1 MAPKRGEAVAPP
13 AADQEYEIRFGTS
26 AAAAQWPE
34 LCKRF
39 TGNCREAWD
48 SLRTWPLTRSPK
60 QKPLP
65 GRLATRSIS
74 GMDLPQWQFDISSGA
89 LLVYCVDEKTGTV
102 WLVDVSAARPGAT
115 VAKGEQSSTNR

>member
-1 MAPKRGEAVAPP
+1 VAPKRGDAVAPP

-26 AAAAQWPE
+26 EAAAQWPE

-48 SLRTWPLTRSPK
+48 SLRTSPLTRSPK
-60 QKPLP
+60 QKPLQ
-65 GRLATRSIS
+65 GRLATRPIG

-89 LLVYCVDEKTGTV
+89 RLIYCVDDQKRTV
-102 WLVDVSAARPGAT
+102 WLVDASAAHPGAT
-115 VAKGEQSSTNR
+115 VAKGKRSSTNR